1 MIVED
6 EAMIAL
12 MLEDFVESLGHHLH
26 GVAATVEE
34 GCALA
39 KEGDFD
45 LAILDCNL
53 AGEQVW
59 PVVDVLVERSIPYIL
74 SSGGS
79 LTEIPPEYAGGP
91 MLEKPYTINTI
102 AELLATVD

>member
-12 MLEDFVESLGHHLH
+12 MLEDFVESLGHRLH
-26 GVAATVEE
+26 GVASTVEE

-39 KEGDFD
+39 RDGDFD

-59 PVVDVLVERSIPYIL
+59 PVIDVLVERSIPYIL

-79 LTEIPPEYAGGP
+79 MAEIPPEYAGRP
-91 MLEKPYTINTI
+91 MLEKPYTIGNI
-102 AELLATVD
+102 ADLLASLP